1 MKVVLISGKSASGKD
16 QFAKYL
22 YNYLDN
28 KDYRVLIIH
37 FADAVKF
44 FAKEYFNWNGEK
56 DEAGRTLLQKLGT
69 DIVRKA
75 YPTFWGEIVAKF
87 ISATEDSWDFVL
99 IPDWRFINEGNIVK
113 KFNKQTYTV
122 RINRLNENGTYK
134 LNPAFTK
141 AQNEHISEIELD
153 NYDFDYMVDNSGTL
167 TDLTNNAAILAK
179 EILCS

>member
-1 MKVVLISGKSASGKD
+1 MKTILISGKSASGKD

-44 FAKEYFNWNGEK
+44 FAKEYYNWNGEK
-56 DEAGRTLLQKLGT
+56 DEAGRTLLQHLGT
-69 DIVRKA
+69 DTVRKA

-87 ISATEDSWDFVL
+87 ISATHESWDFVL

-113 KFNKQTYTV
+113 KFNKNAYTV
-122 RINRLNENGTYK
+122 RINRLNADGTYK
-134 LNPAFTK
+134 LNPAFTQ
-141 AQNEHISEIELD
+141 AQNEHISETELD
-153 NYDFDYMVDNSGTL
+153 DYVFDYMIDNSGTL
-167 TDLTNNAAILAK
+167 DDLANYAKDVAK
-179 EILCS
+179 EILCC